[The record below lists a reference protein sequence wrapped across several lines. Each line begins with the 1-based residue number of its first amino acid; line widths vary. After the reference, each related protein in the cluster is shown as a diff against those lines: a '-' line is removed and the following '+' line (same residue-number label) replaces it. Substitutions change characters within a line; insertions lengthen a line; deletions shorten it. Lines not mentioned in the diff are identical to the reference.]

1 VFACILLQQ
10 TVAASHVLINTD
22 QDFCRLYHQTG
33 TEQESFMAGQLSLD
47 AARALI
53 GTETG
58 ISQWHQIT
66 QERVNQFAE
75 TTGDF
80 QFIHLDAE
88 RAQRET
94 PFGGTIAHGYLTL
107 SLLSM
112 LGAEAGT
119 VRLQGTR
126 MTINYGLDKV
136 RFLNPVRTGSRIRA
150 KFVLMSIDEKNPGQY
165 LIKQQATVEI
175 EGQDKP
181 AMIAESLSLA
191 VTGQTS

>member
-1 VFACILLQQ
+1 M
-10 TVAASHVLINTD
+10 S
-22 QDFCRLYHQTG
+22 
-33 TEQESFMAGQLSLD
+33 QLSLSD
-47 AARALI
+47 ARELI

-58 ISQWHQIT
+58 VSEWHTISQQ
-66 QERVNQFAE
+66 QVDRFAE
-75 TTGDF
+75 VTGDH
-80 QFIHLDAE
+80 QFIHVD
-88 RAQRET
+88 AQRAKQET

-136 RFLNPVRTGSRIRA
+136 RFLNPVRTGARIRA
-150 KFVLMSIDEKNPGQY
+150 RFSLVSIEDRKPGQY
-165 LIKQQATVEI
+165 LIKHLVTVEI
-175 EGQDKP
+175 DGEERP

-191 VTGQTS
+191 ITS

>member
-1 VFACILLQQ
+1 MPSL
-10 TVAASHVLINTD
+10 
-22 QDFCRLYHQTG
+22 
-33 TEQESFMAGQLSLD
+33 LSLD

-53 GTETG
+53 GKETG
-58 ISQWHQIT
+58 VSEWHEISQQ
-66 QERVNQFAE
+66 RVNQFAE

-80 QFIHLDAE
+80 QFIHMDPE
-88 RAQRET
+88 RARKET

-107 SLLSM
+107 SMLST

-119 VRLQGTR
+119 VRLEGTR

-136 RFLNPVRTGSRIRA
+136 RFLTPVRVGAKIRA
-150 KFVLMSIDEKNPGQY
+150 RLVLLSLEEKKPGQF
-165 LIKQQATVEI
+165 LIKNQATVEI

-191 VTGQTS
+191 VTAG

>member
-1 VFACILLQQ
+1 
-10 TVAASHVLINTD
+10 
-22 QDFCRLYHQTG
+22 
-33 TEQESFMAGQLSLD
+33 MAGYLSPE

-58 ISQWHQIT
+58 ISQWHTISQ
-66 QERVNQFAE
+66 QQVDKFAE

-88 RAQRET
+88 RAKTET

-107 SLLSM
+107 SMLSM
-112 LGAEAGT
+112 LGAEAGS
-119 VRLQGTR
+119 VRLENTR
-126 MTINYGLDKV
+126 ITINYGLDKV
-136 RFLNPVRTGSRIRA
+136 RFLNPVRVGSRIRA
-150 KFVLMSIDEKNPGQY
+150 KFVLLSIEEKNPGQW
-165 LIKQQATVEI
+165 LMKNQATVEI

-191 VTGQTS
+191 ITAPSV

>member
-1 VFACILLQQ
+1 V
-10 TVAASHVLINTD
+10 N
-22 QDFCRLYHQTG
+22 DFTIKPPYNRSL
-33 TEQESFMAGQLSLD
+33 SMAGYLSPE

-58 ISQWHQIT
+58 ISQWHTISQ
-66 QERVNQFAE
+66 QQVDKFAE

-88 RAQRET
+88 RAKTET

-107 SLLSM
+107 SMLSM
-112 LGAEAGT
+112 LGAEAGS
-119 VRLQGTR
+119 VRLENTR
-126 MTINYGLDKV
+126 ITINYGLDKV
-136 RFLNPVRTGSRIRA
+136 RFLNPVRVGSRIRA
-150 KFVLMSIDEKNPGQY
+150 KFVLLSIEEKNPGQW
-165 LIKQQATVEI
+165 LMKNQATVEI

-191 VTGQTS
+191 ITAPSV

>member
-1 VFACILLQQ
+1 
-10 TVAASHVLINTD
+10 
-22 QDFCRLYHQTG
+22 
-33 TEQESFMAGQLSLD
+33 MAGYVSPE

-58 ISQWHQIT
+58 ISQWHTISQ
-66 QERVNQFAE
+66 QQVDQFAE

-88 RAQRET
+88 RAKNET

-107 SLLSM
+107 SMLSM
-112 LGAEAGT
+112 LGAEAGS
-119 VRLQGTR
+119 VRLENTR
-126 MTINYGLDKV
+126 ITINYGLDKV
-136 RFLNPVRTGSRIRA
+136 RFLNPVRVGSRIRA
-150 KFVLMSIDEKNPGQY
+150 KFVLLSIEEKNPGQF
-165 LIKQQATVEI
+165 LMKNQATVEI

-191 VTGQTS
+191 ITAPSA